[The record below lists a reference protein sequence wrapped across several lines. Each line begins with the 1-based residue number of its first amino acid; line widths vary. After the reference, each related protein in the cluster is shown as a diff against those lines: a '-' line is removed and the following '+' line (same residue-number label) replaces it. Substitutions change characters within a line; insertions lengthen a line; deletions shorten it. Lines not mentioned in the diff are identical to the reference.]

1 MQPQESQTTLPQ
13 PETNV
18 YEAPAIVYEGA
29 ITTRACSPVPTG
41 TGLFDSPE
49 SGTDLFGN

>member
-13 PETNV
+13 SEIEV
-18 YEAPAIVYEGA
+18 YEVPAIVYEGA
-29 ITTRACSPVPTG
+29 ITTRAGSPVPTG
-41 TGLFDSPE
+41 SGLFDSPE